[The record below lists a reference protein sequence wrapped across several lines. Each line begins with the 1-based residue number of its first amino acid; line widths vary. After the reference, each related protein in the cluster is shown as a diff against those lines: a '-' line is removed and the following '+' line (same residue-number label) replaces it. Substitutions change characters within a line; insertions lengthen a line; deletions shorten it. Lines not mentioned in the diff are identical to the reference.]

1 VEAGPFS
8 RRDHYVGEERVFDRS
23 ASMLAAE
30 RERAGLPAAI
40 ACVRGASPARGLHN
54 LARERAAALIVVGSS
69 RHAFLGRIL
78 LGDDARESLDGA
90 PCTVA
95 IAPHEFAGSPG
106 GISSGVPHVV
116 AGVGAG

>member
-1 VEAGPFS
+1 VFNNILIGADG
-8 RRDHYVGEERVFDRS
+8 RDGARDAVD
-23 ASMLAAE
+23 LAQ
-30 RERAGLPAAI
+30 
-40 ACVRGASPARGLHN
+40 
-54 LARERAAALIVVGSS
+54 ERAADLIVVGSS

-90 PCTVA
+90 PCAVA

-106 GISSGVPHVV
+106 GISSGAPIVV